1 VTNYIAPTLKLHQ
14 HLDRIA
20 DLRAGKR
27 PPPVSVEIDLSNRCS
42 LGCRWC
48 HFAYTHTRGP
58 WARARTVETGDFMDT
73 ALAVR
78 VLDELRDYGVR
89 SATFSGGAEPTL
101 HPDFDEVV
109 ANCAVD
115 DTGLYTHGG
124 HIDARRAQ
132 LLKTAM
138 CWVYVSLDECTADAY
153 AASKGVEPERF
164 DAACAGVRHLVAAE
178 CFEDWHPPATIGL
191 GFLLNERNH
200 RDVWAMLA
208 LGRELGVDY
217 VQFRPTVL
225 YDAAAPGEPAEDTT
239 WMREL
244 MPALRELAHEP
255 GVQVDVDRFEMYRT
269 WQGHGYE
276 TCWWAS
282 LSTVVTPDGR
292 VWVCCNTRGREGH
305 CLGDLNVEPFADL
318 WERAPVWAV
327 GPQCRVMCRGHI
339 PNLGMAELMA
349 QAPMG
354 HENFI

>member
-1 VTNYIAPTLKLHQ
+1 MEHYIAPTLKLHQ

-27 PPPVSVEIDLSNRCS
+27 PPPVSVEIDLSNACS
-42 LGCRWC
+42 KKCGFC

-78 VLDELRDYGVR
+78 ILDELRDYGVR
-89 SATFSGGAEPTL
+89 SVTFSGGGEPTL
-101 HPDFDEVV
+101 HPDFDEIV

-138 CWVYVSLDECTADAY
+138 RWVYVSLDECTREKFKAY
-153 AASKGVEPERF
+153 AGVDMF
-164 DAACAGVRHLVAAE
+164 DRVLDGVRHLVAAE
-178 CFEDWHPPATIGL
+178 CFEDWHPPATVGL

-225 YDAAAPGEPAEDTT
+225 YNAADPGKPAEDTT

-244 MPALRELAHEP
+244 MPALRELEHEP

-269 WQGHGYE
+269 WQGHGYA

-282 LSTVVTPDGR
+282 LSTVITPDAR
-292 VWVCCNTRGREGH
+292 VWICCNVRGYEDH
-305 CLGDLNVEPFADL
+305 CLGDLKEKSFAEI
-318 WERAPVWAV
+318 WESAPLPWGVTDK
-327 GPQCRVMCRGHI
+327 CRVMCRGHLV
-339 PNLGMAELMA
+339 NRQMQELM
-349 QAPMG
+349 QRAPEG